1 MSRLTFTPGNHAYY
15 LADPDTGK
23 KQRVTSVTTLL
34 NLLAKPALVKWAAR
48 SAADYAVNEWDH
60 LAALPLMERQKAIA
74 SAPDLAKNT
83 AAAKG
88 TAIHD
93 LAERMVAGES
103 VEVADEL
110 LPKVQGLARWLER
123 QTFKV
128 VATER
133 MVFSDEDDE
142 LGLCSFA
149 GKFDALAD
157 CPRRG
162 LGLLDWKTGSGVY
175 DDMAVQLA
183 GYRAADFHV
192 IDDTDQPKP
201 QIRWAGVVHIR
212 ADGSDLHTV
221 PAADLAIAHTRFE
234 LLRAL
239 KYVPFPSFQQEAS

>member
-60 LAALPLMERQKAIA
+60 LAAMPPMDRQKAIA
-74 SAPDLAKNT
+74 GAPDLAKNT

-149 GKFDALAD
+149 GKFDALVEH
-157 CPRRG
+157 PQ
-162 LGLLDWKTGSGVY
+162 LGRLVVDWKTGSGVY
-175 DDMAVQLA
+175 PDMAVQV
-183 GYRAADFHV
+183 AAYAHAEMHV
-192 IDDTDQPKP
+192 IGDEDTPAP
-201 QIRWAGVVHIR
+201 LVTGGAIVHIR
-212 ADGSDLHTV
+212 ADGSDMHLIER
-221 PAADLAIAHTRFE
+221 DQLAIGWERFQ
-234 LLRAL
+234 LLRGL
-239 KYVPFPSFQQEAS
+239 KMMGLPEFRQVV